1 LSRLT
6 TAEREQCAN
15 RSLPGAVPGTDYAN
29 YQGSNAP
36 AARCEPGESIVIKSS
51 EFGTIAVLVG
61 ATAAVVALQQHRE
74 RERRIEAPPP
84 IEAPVTAPSTDA
96 RALNA
101 AGVDL
106 AITAT
111 PRPTSPA
118 GGP

>member
-1 LSRLT
+1 
-6 TAEREQCAN
+6 
-15 RSLPGAVPGTDYAN
+15 
-29 YQGSNAP
+29 
-36 AARCEPGESIVIKSS
+36 VIKSS

-74 RERRIEAPPP
+74 KERRVEAPPP
-84 IEAPVTAPSTDA
+84 IEAPAVAPSTDA
-96 RALNA
+96 RLRDA

-111 PRPTSPA
+111 QTTSPA

>member
-1 LSRLT
+1 M
-6 TAEREQCAN
+6 
-15 RSLPGAVPGTDYAN
+15 
-29 YQGSNAP
+29 
-36 AARCEPGESIVIKSS
+36 IKSS

-74 RERRIEAPPP
+74 RERRVEAPPP
-84 IEAPVTAPSTDA
+84 IEAPASAPSTDA
-96 RALNA
+96 RTLEA

-111 PRPTSPA
+111 PPPTSRA

>member
-1 LSRLT
+1 
-6 TAEREQCAN
+6 
-15 RSLPGAVPGTDYAN
+15 
-29 YQGSNAP
+29 
-36 AARCEPGESIVIKSS
+36 VIKSS

-84 IEAPVTAPSTDA
+84 IEAPATAPSTDA
-96 RALNA
+96 RTLNT

-111 PRPTSPA
+111 PQPTSPA

>member
-1 LSRLT
+1 M
-6 TAEREQCAN
+6 
-15 RSLPGAVPGTDYAN
+15 
-29 YQGSNAP
+29 
-36 AARCEPGESIVIKSS
+36 IKSS

-74 RERRIEAPPP
+74 KERRVESPPAIEAP
-84 IEAPVTAPSTDA
+84 ATAPSTDA
-96 RALNA
+96 RTLNA

-111 PRPTSPA
+111 QRTTSPA